1 MEIKRS
7 QSDQSQNPRNKNSRN
22 PTKRRKIREGL
33 DHSNVE
39 VCGKDV
45 GKVGRNKIM
54 VEYKTLVSEDDEQ
67 RPLSE
72 AVEVSDVR
80 PVPPVVP
87 VSGFEVLEKVDA
99 FDNDGWWVG
108 RISGRCDDG
117 RRYFVY
123 FESSGDEIAYPI
135 HRIRVHQEWEDGQWL
150 VV

>member
-1 MEIKRS
+1 M
-7 QSDQSQNPRNKNSRN
+7 
-22 PTKRRKIREGL
+22 
-33 DHSNVE
+33 
-39 VCGKDV
+39 

-54 VEYKTLVSEDDEQ
+54 VEYKTLVSEDDPQ
-67 RPLSE
+67 RPLRE
-72 AVEVSDVR
+72 AVEASDVR

-108 RISGRCDDG
+108 RISGRCEDG